1 MLAADQDADFSAY
14 AVQAWPKLYRRAFLL
29 CGQHADA
36 EDLAQQTLIRARRHW
51 NKVVRATSPDA
62 YVTRILTNTYL
73 SSRQRARAG
82 REVLRAVPET
92 AASTTPS
99 TAESTLSPIHGEL
112 WPHLL
117 DLPPRQR
124 AVVVLR
130 FYEDLAEH
138 DVAEMLDIS
147 VGTVKS
153 TTHKALAHLRIALGK
168 ELA

>member
-1 MLAADQDADFSAY
+1 MLAADEGADFSAY
-14 AVQAWPKLYRRAFLL
+14 AAQAWPRLYRRAFLL
-29 CGQHADA
+29 SGQHADA

-51 NKVVRATSPDA
+51 AKVVRAGSPDA
-62 YVTRILTNTYL
+62 YVTRILTNVYL
-73 SSRQRARAG
+73 SSRRRARVG

-92 AASTTPS
+92 AS
-99 TAESTLSPIHGEL
+99 ESTMSPVHGEL

-117 DLPPRQR
+117 GLPPRQR

-130 FYEDLAEH
+130 FYEDLAECE
-138 DVAEMLDIS
+138 VAEMLGIS

-153 TTHKALAHLRIALGK
+153 TTHKALAHLRVALGK